1 MVNTSMFMFHLSA
14 CPVLKISE
22 KGPDHR
28 STILVPFFNMSSM
41 KDWAVE
47 KLSVF
52 LGFDPE
58 TLQEQVYPYLMSIGS
73 SNELV
78 EHLTVSDKTSR
89 PPPVSSSRPISNDP
103 ALG

>member
-1 MVNTSMFMFHLSA
+1 
-14 CPVLKISE
+14 
-22 KGPDHR
+22 
-28 STILVPFFNMSSM
+28 MSSM
-41 KDWAVE
+41 KDWVVE

-78 EHLTVSDKTSR
+78 EHLTVSLK
-89 PPPVSSSRPISNDP
+89 
-103 ALG
+103 

>member
-1 MVNTSMFMFHLSA
+1 
-14 CPVLKISE
+14 
-22 KGPDHR
+22 
-28 STILVPFFNMSSM
+28 M

-58 TLQEQVYPYLMSIGS
+58 TLKEQVYPYLMSLDT

-78 EHLTVSDKTSR
+78 EHLTVSI
-89 PPPVSSSRPISNDP
+89 PP
-103 ALG
+103 LFLE

>member
-1 MVNTSMFMFHLSA
+1 
-14 CPVLKISE
+14 
-22 KGPDHR
+22 
-28 STILVPFFNMSSM
+28 MSLM

-78 EHLTVSDKTSR
+78 EHLTVSDKFSR
-89 PPPVSSSRPISNDP
+89 PRFSRPLVPFPTTQPLTNYSH
-103 ALG
+103 L